1 MTNTGTETIKY
12 SELKAVI
19 LRFLNYFISQYKLI
33 LYITLITSALGLLYG
48 KLQPSTF
55 KATATFIVE
64 DKSGKG
70 GGGLS
75 GLASQFGIDVGGL
88 TGGGAGLFDG
98 DNILEIIKSRSIIEK
113 VLLTKMEEPSSLKV
127 QTIADYYIQINN
139 LAPAFE
145 SKNITTKSLNFASL
159 TDGAKH
165 TIQQDSILYILYS
178 RINKNLNVEKKS
190 KKSTII
196 TLEVVSGDQVFSKT
210 FAEDLLKQTSD
221 LYIDIKTGNLSRS
234 IDKIQQ
240 KTDSLLNI
248 INNISNKTSKLIVP
262 VMEDLVN
269 ENAAMKFQKENY
281 RNKFTY
287 NNTTPIEQTTRERTV
302 AYTMYAEMAKNLET
316 LKLSLINQTPVIQV
330 LDTPKYPMFD
340 QRTPARYFLLIGVAV
355 GIVLSFFYA
364 LYKYTS
370 N

>member
-1 MTNTGTETIKY
+1 MTNTGPQTIKY

-19 LRFLNYFISQYKLI
+19 QRFANYFISQYKII
-33 LYITLITSALGLLYG
+33 LFTTFLTSALGLLYG

-55 KATATFIVE
+55 KATSTFIVE

-98 DNILEIIKSRSIIEK
+98 DNILEIIKSRAIIEK
-113 VLLTKMEEPSSLKV
+113 VLLTKIEEPASLKG

-145 SKNITTKSLNFASL
+145 SKNINVKSLNFAGL
-159 TDGAKH
+159 TEGAKH
-165 TIQQDSILYILYS
+165 TVQQDSILYLLYS
-178 RINKNLNVEKKS
+178 KINRNLSVEKKN

-196 TLEVVSGDQVFSKT
+196 TLEVVSGDQVFSKL
-210 FAEDLLKQTSD
+210 FADEILKQTSD

-234 IDKIQQ
+234 IARIQQ
-240 KTDSLLNI
+240 KADSLQRSLSSIYQNAFQ
-248 INNISNKTSKLIVP
+248 INSSRTEMSNRDKTFSSTL
-262 VMEDLVN
+262 
-269 ENAAMKFQKENY
+269 
-281 RNKFTY
+281 
-287 NNTTPIEQTTRERTV
+287 
-302 AYTMYAEMAKNLET
+302 YAEVVKNLET
-316 LKLSLINQTPVIQV
+316 MKLSLINQTPVIQV
-330 LDTPKYPMFD
+330 LDSPKYPLFD
-340 QRTPARYFLLIGVAV
+340 QRTPARYALIIGFAV
-355 GIVLSFFYA
+355 GFVLSLFYA

>member
-1 MTNTGTETIKY
+1 MTNTGPQTIKY
-12 SELKAVI
+12 AELKAVI

-48 KLQPSTF
+48 ILQPSTY
-55 KATATFIVE
+55 KATSTFIVE

-98 DNILEIIKSRSIIEK
+98 DNILEIIKSRAIIEK
-113 VLLTKMEEPSSLKV
+113 VLLTKMEEPASSKG
-127 QTIADYYIQINN
+127 QTIADYYIEIEN
-139 LAPAFE
+139 LEGKFQR
-145 SKNITTKSLNFASL
+145 KNINVKSLNFAGLSEV
-159 TDGAKH
+159 AKH
-165 TIQQDSILYILYS
+165 TIIQDSVLNVLFNK
-178 RINKNLNVEKKS
+178 INTGLNVEKKN

-196 TLEVVSGDQVFSKT
+196 TLEVLSSDQVFSKV
-210 FAEDLLKQTSD
+210 FAEELLKQTSD

-234 IDKIQQ
+234 INKIQQ
-240 KTDSLLNI
+240 KADSLQNSLTGI
-248 INNISNKTSKLIVP
+248 YQKSFQA
-262 VMEDLVN
+262 
-269 ENAAMKFQKENY
+269 ENATKL
-281 RNKFTY
+281 Y
-287 NNTTPIEQTTRERTV
+287 NVNSSLRINTSQTEIAARDKTV
-302 AYTMYAEMAKNLET
+302 SSTLYAEVVKNLET

-330 LDTPKYPMFD
+330 LDTPKYPMLD
-340 QRTPARYFLLIGVAV
+340 QRTPVSYSLIIGFAI
-355 GIVLSFFYA
+355 GFVLSFFYA

>member
-19 LRFLNYFISQYKLI
+19 QRFANYFISQYKII
-33 LYITLITSALGLLYG
+33 LYITLITTALGLLYG

-113 VLLTKMEEPSSLKV
+113 VLLTKMEEPSSLKG
-127 QTIADYYIQINN
+127 QTIADYYIKINN

-145 SKNITTKSLNFASL
+145 SKNINVKSLNFAGL
-159 TDGAKH
+159 TEGAKH
-165 TIQQDSILYILYS
+165 TVQQDSILYLLYS
-178 RINKNLNVEKKS
+178 RINRNLSVEKKN

-196 TLEVVSGDQVFSKT
+196 TLEVVSGDQVFSKL
-210 FAEDLLKQTSD
+210 FADEILKQTSD

-234 IDKIQQ
+234 IARIQQ
-240 KTDSLLNI
+240 KADSLQRSLSSIYQNAFQ
-248 INNISNKTSKLIVP
+248 INSSRTEMSNRDKTFSSTL
-262 VMEDLVN
+262 
-269 ENAAMKFQKENY
+269 
-281 RNKFTY
+281 
-287 NNTTPIEQTTRERTV
+287 
-302 AYTMYAEMAKNLET
+302 YAEVVKNLET
-316 LKLSLINQTPVIQV
+316 MKLSLINQTPVIQV
-330 LDTPKYPMFD
+330 LDAPKYPLFD
-340 QRTPARYFLLIGVAV
+340 QRTPARYALIIGFAV
-355 GIVLSFFYA
+355 GFVLSLFYA

>member
-12 SELKAVI
+12 SELKAVVQ
-19 LRFLNYFISQYKLI
+19 RFLNYFISQYKLI

-48 KLQPSTF
+48 KIQPSTY
-55 KATATFIVE
+55 KATSTFIVE

-113 VLLTKMEEPSSLKV
+113 VLLTKMEEPSSLKG

-145 SKNITTKSLNFASL
+145 SKNINVKSLNFAGL
-159 TDGAKH
+159 TEGAKH
-165 TIQQDSILYILYS
+165 TVQQDSILYILFS
-178 RINKNLNVEKKS
+178 RINKDLNVEKKN

-210 FAEDLLKQTSD
+210 FAEQLLKQTSD

-234 IDKIQQ
+234 IERIQQ
-240 KTDSLLNI
+240 KADSLQRSLSNI
-248 INNISNKTSKLIVP
+248 YQNSFQINSSRTEISNRDKTFSSTL
-262 VMEDLVN
+262 
-269 ENAAMKFQKENY
+269 
-281 RNKFTY
+281 
-287 NNTTPIEQTTRERTV
+287 
-302 AYTMYAEMAKNLET
+302 YAEVVKNLET

-330 LDTPKYPMFD
+330 LDTPKYPLFD
-340 QRTPARYFLLIGVAV
+340 QRTPARYSLIIGFAI
-355 GIVLSFFYA
+355 GFVLSFFYA

>member
-12 SELKAVI
+12 AELKAVI

-33 LYITLITSALGLLYG
+33 LYITIITSALGLLYG

-55 KATATFIVE
+55 KATSTFIVE

-113 VLLTKMEEPSSLKV
+113 VLLTKMEEPSSKG
-127 QTIADYYIQINN
+127 QTIAGYYIQIEN
-139 LAPAFE
+139 LGAKFE
-145 SKNITTKSLNFASL
+145 RKNINVKSLNFASL
-159 TDGAKH
+159 TEVSKH
-165 TIQQDSILYILYS
+165 SVVQDSVLYVLYN
-178 RINKNLNVEKKS
+178 RIYKDLNVEKKS

-196 TLEVVSGDQVFSKT
+196 TLEVVSGDQVFSKV
-210 FAEDLLKQTSD
+210 FAEELLKQTSD

-262 VMEDLVN
+262 VIEDLVN
-269 ENAAMKFQKENY
+269 ENAAMKYRKENY

-340 QRTPARYFLLIGVAV
+340 QRTPARYFLLIGIAV

>member
-145 SKNITTKSLNFASL
+145 SKNINLKSLNFAGL

-210 FAEDLLKQTSD
+210 FAEEVLKQTSD

-234 IDKIQQ
+234 INRIQQ
-240 KTDSLLNI
+240 KADSLQNSLTGI
-248 INNISNKTSKLIVP
+248 YQKSFQA
-262 VMEDLVN
+262 
-269 ENAAMKFQKENY
+269 ENATKL
-281 RNKFTY
+281 Y
-287 NNTTPIEQTTRERTV
+287 NVNSSLRINTSQTEIAARDKTV
-302 AYTMYAEMAKNLET
+302 SSTLYGEVVKNLET

-330 LDTPKYPMFD
+330 LDTPKYPLFD
-340 QRTPARYFLLIGVAV
+340 QRTPARYSLIIGFAI
-355 GIVLSFFYA
+355 GFVLSFFYA

>member
-88 TGGGAGLFDG
+88 TGGGAGFFDG

-113 VLLTKMEEPSSLKV
+113 VLLTKMEEPSSLKG

-145 SKNITTKSLNFASL
+145 SKNINVKSLNFAGL
-159 TDGAKH
+159 TEGAKH
-165 TIQQDSILYILYS
+165 TVQQDSILYILFS
-178 RINKNLNVEKKS
+178 KINKDISVEKKN

-196 TLEVVSGDQVFSKT
+196 TLELVSGDQVFSKT
-210 FAEDLLKQTSD
+210 FTEELLKQTSD

-234 IDKIQQ
+234 IDRIQQ
-240 KTDSLLNI
+240 KADSLQNSLRGI
-248 INNISNKTSKLIVP
+248 YQKSFQA
-262 VMEDLVN
+262 
-269 ENAAMKFQKENY
+269 ENATKL
-281 RNKFTY
+281 Y
-287 NNTTPIEQTTRERTV
+287 NVNSSLRINTSQTEIAARDKTV
-302 AYTMYAEMAKNLET
+302 SSTLYGEVVKNLET

-330 LDTPKYPMFD
+330 LDTPKYPLFD
-340 QRTPARYFLLIGVAV
+340 QRTPARYSLIIGFAI
-355 GIVLSFFYA
+355 GFVLSFFYA

>member
-1 MTNTGTETIKY
+1 
-12 SELKAVI
+12 
-19 LRFLNYFISQYKLI
+19 

-55 KATATFIVE
+55 KATSTFIVE

-98 DNILEIIKSRSIIEK
+98 DNILEIIKSRAIIEK
-113 VLLTKMEEPSSLKV
+113 VLLTKMDEPASSKG
-127 QTIADYYIQINN
+127 QTIADYYIQIND
-139 LAPAFE
+139 LASAFE
-145 SKNITTKSLNFASL
+145 SKNINVKSLNFAGL
-159 TDGAKH
+159 TEGAKH
-165 TIQQDSILYILYS
+165 TVKQDSILYILYS
-178 RINKNLNVEKKS
+178 RINKNLNVEKKN

-196 TLEVVSGDQVFSKT
+196 TLEVVSGDQVFSKV
-210 FAEDLLKQTSD
+210 FAEEVLKQTSD

-234 IDKIQQ
+234 IERIQQ
-240 KTDSLLNI
+240 KADSLQRSLSNI
-248 INNISNKTSKLIVP
+248 YQNSFQINSSRTELSNRDKTFSSTL
-262 VMEDLVN
+262 
-269 ENAAMKFQKENY
+269 
-281 RNKFTY
+281 
-287 NNTTPIEQTTRERTV
+287 
-302 AYTMYAEMAKNLET
+302 YAEVVKNLET

-330 LDTPKYPMFD
+330 LDTPKFPLFD
-340 QRTPARYFLLIGVAV
+340 QRTPARYSLMIGFAI
-355 GIVLSFFYA
+355 GFVLSFFYA

>member
-1 MTNTGTETIKY
+1 
-12 SELKAVI
+12 
-19 LRFLNYFISQYKLI
+19 
-33 LYITLITSALGLLYG
+33 
-48 KLQPSTF
+48 
-55 KATATFIVE
+55 
-64 DKSGKG
+64 
-70 GGGLS
+70 
-75 GLASQFGIDVGGL
+75 
-88 TGGGAGLFDG
+88 
-98 DNILEIIKSRSIIEK
+98 
-113 VLLTKMEEPSSLKV
+113 MEETSSSKG
-127 QTIADYYIQINN
+127 QTIADYYIQING
-139 LAPAFE
+139 LSSAFE

-165 TIQQDSILYILYS
+165 TIEQDSILYILYS

-210 FAEDLLKQTSD
+210 FAEELLKQTSD

-340 QRTPARYFLLIGVAV
+340 QRTPARYFLLIGLAV

>member
-19 LRFLNYFISQYKLI
+19 QRFLNYFISQYKII
-33 LYITLITSALGLLYG
+33 LFITLITSALGLLYG
-48 KLQPSTF
+48 KIQPSTY
-55 KATATFIVE
+55 KATSTFIVE

-113 VLLTKMEEPSSLKV
+113 VLLTKMEEPSSLKG

-145 SKNITTKSLNFASL
+145 SKNINVKSLNFASL

-165 TIQQDSILYILYS
+165 TVQQDSILYILFS
-178 RINKNLNVEKKS
+178 KINKDLNVEKKN

-210 FAEDLLKQTSD
+210 FAEQLLKQTSD

-234 IDKIQQ
+234 IERIQQ
-240 KTDSLLNI
+240 KADSLQRSLSNI
-248 INNISNKTSKLIVP
+248 YQNSFQINSSRTEISNRDKTFSSTL
-262 VMEDLVN
+262 
-269 ENAAMKFQKENY
+269 
-281 RNKFTY
+281 
-287 NNTTPIEQTTRERTV
+287 
-302 AYTMYAEMAKNLET
+302 YAEVVKNLET

-330 LDTPKYPMFD
+330 LDTPKYPLFD
-340 QRTPARYFLLIGVAV
+340 QRTPARYSLIIGFAI
-355 GIVLSFFYA
+355 GFVLSFFYA

>member
-19 LRFLNYFISQYKLI
+19 LRFMNYFISQYKLI
-33 LYITLITSALGLLYG
+33 LYITIITSALGLLYG

-113 VLLTKMEEPSSLKV
+113 VLLTKMEEPSSKG
-127 QTIADYYIQINN
+127 QTIADYYIQIEN
-139 LAPAFE
+139 LGAKFE
-145 SKNITTKSLNFASL
+145 RKNINVKSLNFASL
-159 TDGAKH
+159 TEVSKH
-165 TIQQDSILYILYS
+165 SVVQDSVLYVLYN
-178 RINKNLNVEKKS
+178 RIYKDLNVEKKS

-196 TLEVVSGDQVFSKT
+196 TLEVVSGDQVFSKI
-210 FAEDLLKQTSD
+210 FAEELLKQTSD

-234 IDKIQQ
+234 INKIQQ
-240 KTDSLLNI
+240 KADSLQNSLTGI
-248 INNISNKTSKLIVP
+248 YQKSFQA
-262 VMEDLVN
+262 
-269 ENAAMKFQKENY
+269 ENATKL
-281 RNKFTY
+281 Y
-287 NNTTPIEQTTRERTV
+287 NVNSSLRINTSQTEIATRDKTV
-302 AYTMYAEMAKNLET
+302 SSTLYGEVVKNLET

-330 LDTPKYPMFD
+330 LDTPKFPLFD
-340 QRTPARYFLLIGVAV
+340 QRTPILYFLLIGFAS
-355 GIVLSFFYA
+355 GIVLSFFYT

>member
-1 MTNTGTETIKY
+1 MTNTGPQTIKY
-12 SELKAVI
+12 AELKAVI

-55 KATATFIVE
+55 KATSTFIVE

-98 DNILEIIKSRSIIEK
+98 DNILEIIKSRAIIEK
-113 VLLTKMEEPSSLKV
+113 VLLTKMEEPASSKG
-127 QTIADYYIQINN
+127 QTIADYYIQVED
-139 LAPAFE
+139 LQGKFE
-145 SKNITTKSLNFASL
+145 RKNINVKSLNFASL
-159 TDGAKH
+159 TEGAKH
-165 TIQQDSILYILYS
+165 TVQQDSVLYVLFD
-178 RINKNLNVEKKS
+178 RINKDINVEKKN

-210 FAEDLLKQTSD
+210 FTEELLKQTSD

-234 IDKIQQ
+234 INKIQQ
-240 KTDSLLNI
+240 KADSLQNSLTGI
-248 INNISNKTSKLIVP
+248 YQKSFQA
-262 VMEDLVN
+262 
-269 ENAAMKFQKENY
+269 ENATKL
-281 RNKFTY
+281 Y
-287 NNTTPIEQTTRERTV
+287 NVNSSLRINTSQTEIAARDKTV
-302 AYTMYAEMAKNLET
+302 SSTLYAEVVKNLET

-330 LDTPKYPMFD
+330 LDTPKYPLFD
-340 QRTPARYFLLIGVAV
+340 QRTPAIYSIIIGFAV

>member
-12 SELKAVI
+12 SELKAVVQ
-19 LRFLNYFISQYKLI
+19 RFTKYFISQYKIIFLVTI
-33 LYITLITSALGLLYG
+33 ITSALGLLYG
-48 KLQPSTF
+48 KMQPSTY
-55 KATATFIVE
+55 KATSTFIVE

-98 DNILEIIKSRSIIEK
+98 DNILEIIKSRAIIEK
-113 VLLTKMEEPSSLKV
+113 VLLTKMEEPASSKG
-127 QTIADYYIQINN
+127 QTIADYYIQIND
-139 LAPAFE
+139 LASAFE
-145 SKNITTKSLNFASL
+145 SKNINVKSLNFAGL
-159 TDGAKH
+159 TEGAKH

-178 RINKNLNVEKKS
+178 RINKNIIVEKKS

-196 TLEVVSGDQVFSKT
+196 TLEVVSGDQVFSKV
-210 FAEDLLKQTSD
+210 FAEEVLKQTSD

-234 IDKIQQ
+234 IDRIQQ
-240 KTDSLLNI
+240 KADSLQNSLRGI
-248 INNISNKTSKLIVP
+248 YQKSFQA
-262 VMEDLVN
+262 
-269 ENAAMKFQKENY
+269 ENATKL
-281 RNKFTY
+281 Y
-287 NNTTPIEQTTRERTV
+287 NVNSSLRINTSQTEIAARDKTV
-302 AYTMYAEMAKNLET
+302 SSTLYGEVVKNLET

-330 LDTPKYPMFD
+330 LDTPKFPLFD
-340 QRTPARYFLLIGVAV
+340 QRTPARYSLMIGFAI
-355 GIVLSFFYA
+355 GFVLSFFYA